1 MNRPTWDQMYMT
13 MCYLVSMRS
22 QDRSTHAGTVIV
34 APDHTIRSIGY
45 NDFPRGID
53 AEGNIGKDDL
63 PSRRSRIDGEKY
75 KWTEHSER
83 NAIYNAGRNGVS
95 LIGCTLYVNWL
106 LCDGCA
112 RAIIQSGITEVVIHK
127 QGQEAFDA
135 CSGATHTWTDSHD
148 MVWQMMVEAGLTVR
162 WFTKPMIETITA
174 LFNGQELVFD
184 EKMNKWWDEVIV
196 N

>member
-1 MNRPTWDQMYMT
+1 MNRPTWDQLYMT

-45 NDFPRGID
+45 NDFPRGIE
-53 AEGNIGKDDL
+53 AEGNLGEDDL
-63 PSRRSRIDGEKY
+63 PSRRSRIEGEKY

-106 LCDGCA
+106 PCVDCA
-112 RAIIQSGITEVVIHK
+112 RSIIQAGITKVVIHK

-135 CSGATHTWTDSHD
+135 NSGATHTWTDSHD
-148 MVWQMMVEAGLTVR
+148 MVWQMMVEAGLTVQ

-174 LFNGQELVFD
+174 LFNGEELVFD
-184 EKMNKWWDEVIV
+184 EESNTWWDGRLA
-196 N
+196 